1 MERYRDIGR
10 NSNIYSYEIGS
21 DYINVQFKDGSIYKY
36 TYSSAGTTNI
46 EQMKKLAINGKGLNS
61 FINTSVRK
69 KYSSK
74 IR

>member
-1 MERYRDIGR
+1 MEKYSDLGR
-10 NSNIYSYEIGS
+10 NSNIYAYEIGS

-61 FINTSVRK
+61 FINTSVK
-69 KYSSK
+69 KRYSSK